1 MNSQRL
7 TTLRTLTIKRMY
19 RMNSLR
25 KEHSK
30 SSTLRMHLWIQRWE
44 LLPRRKLGTHSNWD
58 SRQIRHWS
66 LSQGWQSI
74 RTPYLS
80 SSTPSIRD
88 LRQALACSRK
98 ASIWAIW
105 MWRLPRMTKISYRMR
120 PNPCLRSK
128 TALQPSIRQ
137 LARTSSQM
145 WYLSSTQSRVSV
157 RYWREYLSS
166 NSTKKTR
173 VSLTFHIVY

>member
-1 MNSQRL
+1 
-7 TTLRTLTIKRMY
+7 
-19 RMNSLR
+19 
-25 KEHSK
+25 
-30 SSTLRMHLWIQRWE
+30 
-44 LLPRRKLGTHSNWD
+44 
-58 SRQIRHWS
+58 
-66 LSQGWQSI
+66 
-74 RTPYLS
+74 
-80 SSTPSIRD
+80 
-88 LRQALACSRK
+88 
-98 ASIWAIW
+98 
-105 MWRLPRMTKISYRMR
+105 MTKISYRMR

-173 VSLTFHIVY
+173 VSLTFHTVYSTRDLVGIKSWSRGVTSWHSTPIILFCQVAKTPQKKSQASFKASNIQSIHSRRISTWHPPRYFYLTASKEMMTSIITRTQSTPYCKRCQCLNTNQWV